1 MSPSM
6 RPPRPLA
13 DQDIEARVRALADW
27 RVEAAHLVRE
37 VRFGSFMEGIDFV
50 NRVAEAAES
59 MDHHPD
65 ILISWRRVTLRL
77 TSHDA
82 HGITARDFALAE
94 RIDALI
100 ASDAGGLAR

>member
-6 RPPRPLA
+6 RPPRPLP
-13 DQDIEARVRALADW
+13 DQEIEARVRAMADW
-27 RVEAAHLVRE
+27 RVEAAYLVRE
-37 VRFGSFMEGIDFV
+37 VRFGSFMEGIHFV

-65 ILISWRRVTLRL
+65 ILISYRQVTLRL

-82 HGITARDFALAE
+82 GGITARDFALAK
-94 RIDALI
+94 RIDTM
-100 ASDAGGLAR
+100 LAVDPKATR

>member
-6 RPPRPLA
+6 RPPRPLP
-13 DQDIEARVRALADW
+13 DQEIEARVRAMADW
-27 RVEAAHLVRE
+27 KIEAACLVRE
-37 VRFGSFMEGIDFV
+37 VRFGSFMEGIHFV

-82 HGITARDFALAE
+82 HGITVRDFALAE
-94 RIDALI
+94 RLDALI
-100 ASDAGGLAR
+100 ASNAGGLTR